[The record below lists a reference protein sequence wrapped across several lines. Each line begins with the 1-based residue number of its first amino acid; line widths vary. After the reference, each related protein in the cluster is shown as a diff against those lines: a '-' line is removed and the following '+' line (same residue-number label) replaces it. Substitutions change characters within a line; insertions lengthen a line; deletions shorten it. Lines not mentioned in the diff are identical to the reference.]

1 MNETNTFCRTHYL
14 EKIVIRRLGTS
25 FYRWLDSAPIAD
37 PLDRRNA
44 PVMQWLLLFIG
55 VMLPLNWAYHL
66 LVVRIS
72 HWHGRDALF
81 AADMATSAIAL
92 AGVWLIRRGHFGLA
106 IRLLLGALLLT
117 AAVTAV
123 AIGFA
128 MLMFDQSNV
137 VLSLIVGGLIMGR
150 RSLWTIFGIQLAIF
164 AVGMTVD
171 AIQLEK
177 AGKPALHAFGNGPS
191 IVLTYLVITV
201 VIDRCV
207 SALRESLQESN
218 ARGQQLQREMA
229 ERERA
234 QAKLLHAQKME
245 AVGRVASGVAHD
257 FENIIG
263 VILGFSTRRER
274 LADSGTP
281 ALLDALE
288 GVELAAR
295 RASAISRKLL
305 SFSRNDVPTPETF
318 DAALT
323 LHELTPMLRQL
334 FGRGIRLRME
344 DASARA
350 LRVRMDRGQFE
361 LMVLNIAANA
371 RDAMNSEG
379 IFTITMDSDAD
390 ERFAVIQLIDN
401 GSGMSDCVRARIFEP
416 FYTTKA
422 PGEGTGLGLSVVR
435 DLIEEANGQVEAIS
449 APGRGATFMIRLP
462 LVG

>member
-1 MNETNTFCRTHYL
+1 MY
-14 EKIVIRRLGTS
+14 G
-25 FYRWLDSAPIAD
+25 WLDNAPIAD

-44 PVMQWLLLFIG
+44 PVMQMLLLFIG
-55 VMLPLNWAYHL
+55 VLLPLSWVYHL
-66 LVVRIS
+66 WIVRIS
-72 HWHGRDALF
+72 HWPGRDALF
-81 AADMATSAIAL
+81 AADMATSTVAL
-92 AGVWLIRRGHFGLA
+92 AGVWLIRRGYFGAA
-106 IRLLLGALLLT
+106 IRLLLGALLLAAAMT
-117 AAVTAV
+117 AA

-150 RSLWTIFGIQLAIF
+150 RTLWAIFVIQLAIF
-164 AVGMTVD
+164 TVGMTVD
-171 AIQLEK
+171 AIHLAK
-177 AGKPALHAFGNGPS
+177 MGKPAWHAFGNGPS
-191 IVLTYLVITV
+191 IWLSYLIITV

-229 ERERA
+229 ERERT

-245 AVGRVASGVAHD
+245 AAGRVASGLAHD

-295 RASAISRKLL
+295 RASAISRELL
-305 SFSRNDVPTPETF
+305 AFSRNDVPTPETF

-323 LHELTPMLRQL
+323 LHELSPMLRQL
-334 FGRGIRLRME
+334 FGHGIRLRME
-344 DASARA
+344 DASARV

-371 RDAMNSEG
+371 RDAMGAEG
-379 IFTITMDSDAD
+379 TFAITMDSDAN

-401 GSGMSDCVRARIFEP
+401 GCGMREDVRARIFEP

-435 DLIEEANGQVEAIS
+435 DLIEEANGVIEAIS
-449 APGRGATFMIRLP
+449 SPQQGATFVIRLP

>member
-1 MNETNTFCRTHYL
+1 L
-14 EKIVIRRLGTS
+14 EKIVIRLLGTS
-25 FYRWLDSAPIAD
+25 IYRWLDSAPIAD
-37 PLDRRNA
+37 SLDRRNA
-44 PVMQWLLLFIG
+44 PVMQLLLLFIG
-55 VMLPLNWAYHL
+55 ILLPLNWAYHL

-72 HWHGRDALF
+72 HWPGRDALF
-81 AADMATSAIAL
+81 TADMATAAIAL
-92 AGVWLIRRGHFGLA
+92 AGVCLIRRGRFGLA
-106 IRLLLGALLLT
+106 VRLLLGALLLT
-117 AAVTAV
+117 AAITAV

-128 MLMFDQSNV
+128 MLMYDQSNV
-137 VLSLIVGGLIMGR
+137 VLSLIIGGLIMGR
-150 RSLWTIFGIQLAIF
+150 RTLWTIFAVQLAIF
-164 AVGMTVD
+164 AIGMTID
-171 AIQLEK
+171 AVHLVK
-177 AGKPALHAFGNGPS
+177 MGKPGLPAFGNGPS
-191 IVLTYLVITV
+191 IVLTYLVITG

-229 ERERA
+229 ERERT

-257 FENIIG
+257 FENVIG

-323 LHELTPMLRQL
+323 LHELAPMLRQL
-334 FGRGIRLRME
+334 FGHGIRLRME

-350 LRVRMDRGQFE
+350 LRVRLDRGQFE

-371 RDAMNSEG
+371 RDAMDNEG
-379 IFTITMDSDAD
+379 VFTITMDSDAE

-401 GSGMSDCVRARIFEP
+401 GCGMSDDVRARIFEP
-416 FYTTKA
+416 FYTTKP

-435 DLIEEANGQVEAIS
+435 DLIEEANGEIEAIDT
-449 APGRGATFMIRLP
+449 PGKGATFVIRLP

>member
-1 MNETNTFCRTHYL
+1 
-14 EKIVIRRLGTS
+14 VIRRLGTS
-25 FYRWLDSAPIAD
+25 IYRWLDGAPIAD

-44 PVMQWLLLFIG
+44 PVMQLLLLFIG
-55 VMLPLNWAYHL
+55 ILLPLNWAYHL
-66 LVVRIS
+66 LVVRIN
-72 HWHGRDALF
+72 HWPGRDALF
-81 AADMATSAIAL
+81 AADMATSVVAL
-92 AGVWLIRRGHFGLA
+92 GGVWLIRRGRFGLA

-117 AAVTAV
+117 AAMTAAV
-123 AIGFA
+123 IGFA
-128 MLMFDQSNV
+128 MLMYDQSNV
-137 VLSLIVGGLIMGR
+137 VLSLIIGGLIMGR
-150 RSLWTIFGIQLAIF
+150 RTLWTIFATQLTIF
-164 AVGMTVD
+164 AVGMMVD
-171 AIQLEK
+171 AIHLMERD
-177 AGKPALHAFGNGPS
+177 KPALSAFGNGPS
-191 IVLTYLVITV
+191 VVLAYLVITV

-257 FENIIG
+257 FENVIG

-274 LADSGTP
+274 LADAGAP

-318 DAALT
+318 DVALT
-323 LHELTPMLRQL
+323 LHELAPMLRQL
-334 FGRGIRLRME
+334 FGRGIRLCIE

-350 LRVRMDRGQFE
+350 LRIRMDRGQFE

-371 RDAMNSEG
+371 RDAMSREG
-379 IFTITMDSDAD
+379 IFTITMDGDAE

-401 GSGMSDCVRARIFEP
+401 GSGMSDDVRMRIFEP

-422 PGEGTGLGLSVVR
+422 PGEGTGLGLSVVH
-435 DLIEEANGQVEAIS
+435 DLIEEANGQIEVIS
-449 APGRGATFMIRLP
+449 APERGSTFVIRLP